1 MTINVGDLAPDF
13 SLTNQHG
20 ETVTLSAFRGK
31 KAVTL
36 VFTHFRFREPAP
48 ESCVNFVTT

>member
-36 VFTHFRFREPAP
+36 VFLPT
-48 ESCVNFVTT
+48 FVFGNLHRRVVRTS